1 MAAVRR
7 DDTRPGAPILLEG
20 VCPVEDAETLASLI
34 LEDPTAPVDWTA
46 CTHMHTAV
54 YQVLLRL
61 RPGILGTCGDPFIE
75 RWLHPSVQDN
85 AVLPTLTAMLSGGP
99 DA

>member
-1 MAAVRR
+1 MAVVRLT
-7 DDTRPGAPILLEG
+7 DAGPGAPIRLEG

-46 CTHMHTAV
+46 CTRMHTAV

-61 RPGILGTCGDPFIE
+61 QPSVLGTCGDPLIG
-75 RWLHPSVQDN
+75 RWLIP
-85 AVLPTLTAMLSGGP
+85 LRL
-99 DA
+99 

>member
-1 MAAVRR
+1 MAVVRR
-7 DDTRPGAPILLEG
+7 TDTGPGTPIRLEG

-34 LEDPTAPVDWTA
+34 LEDPSAPVNWTA
-46 CTHMHTAV
+46 CTRMHTAV

-61 RPGILGTCGDPFIE
+61 RPAILGACGDPFVGH
-75 RWLHPSVQDN
+75 WLTRPAQDN
-85 AVLPTLTAMLSGGP
+85 ATPSILAALPRAGP

>member
-1 MAAVRR
+1 MTAVHRT
-7 DDTRPGAPILLEG
+7 DAGPGAPIRLEG

-46 CTHMHTAV
+46 CTRMHTAV

-61 RPGILGTCGDPFIE
+61 RPAVLGTCGDPFIG
-75 RWLHPSVQDN
+75 RWLTP
-85 AVLPTLTAMLSGGP
+85 PRPG
-99 DA
+99 